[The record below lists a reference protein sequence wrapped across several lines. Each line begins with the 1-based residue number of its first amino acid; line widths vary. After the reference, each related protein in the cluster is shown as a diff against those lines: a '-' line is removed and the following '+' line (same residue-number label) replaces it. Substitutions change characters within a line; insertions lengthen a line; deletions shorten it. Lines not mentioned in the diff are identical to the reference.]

1 MSTAAPSSPSPA
13 VVAAAARRRFVPKAF
28 DPAKWDQ
35 VEPLYRALLERV
47 IGSPAELERWL
58 LELSELDA
66 AVDEAM
72 TRAHNDH
79 CCHTDDAA
87 IEAAYMHYVKEIQ
100 PRLKPLVFELQRKF
114 ALSPHRAALS
124 DARLGLLGK
133 RWQAD
138 IDLFRQENVPLQ
150 TQVTEISTEYGKVT
164 GAMIVTFRGKSYTLQ
179 QLARFLEETDR
190 PTRQE
195 AWEVATARRLEDRGT
210 IDALFDKLL
219 DLRGRIALNAD
230 LPDYRAYIWRS
241 MKRFDYTPGQCH
253 QFADAIAELCVPLV
267 SKLDK
272 RRREQMGLDR
282 LRPWDLSVDPRGRSP
297 LRPFGPDAIDDFVAR
312 TTRVFHRVSPELGAQ
327 FASLR
332 TGENLDLQS
341 RKGKRPGGYQSSL
354 EETRQP
360 FIFMNAAGL
369 HADVDTLLHEGG
381 HAFHFLAA
389 CSEPV
394 LELRSAPLEFCEVA
408 SMAMELFGADHLDEF
423 YTAPEAARARKQH
436 LEGIIRFF
444 PWMATIDSFQHW
456 LYAGQPRSTSE
467 REPQQRHADRRR
479 QWLAI
484 LDRFTSRE
492 VDWSGHADAR
502 AALWQRQLHLFNY
515 PFYYIEYGIAQLGAL
530 QLWVRYRKD
539 PRGALADYR
548 KALALGGTRPLPEL
562 FAAAGIRFDFSAAT
576 LAPLIAAI
584 QEELAALDALDA

>member
-1 MSTAAPSSPSPA
+1 MTTAASSAPI
-13 VVAAAARRRFVPKAF
+13 VRRFVPKNF
-28 DPAKWDQ
+28 NPAQWDQ
-35 VEPLYRALLERV
+35 VEPLYKAFLDRP
-47 IGSPAELERWL
+47 INTPAELKQWL
-58 LELSELDA
+58 LDLSELDA

-87 IEAAYMHYVKEIQ
+87 IEKAYMHYVQEIQ
-100 PRLKPLVFELQRKF
+100 PKLKPLMFELQRKF
-114 ALSPHRAALS
+114 AASPHRAGLQEPKLA
-124 DARLGLLGK
+124 LLGK

-150 TQVTEISTEYGKVT
+150 TRVTEISTEYGKVM
-164 GAMIVTFRGKSYTLQ
+164 GGMIVEFRGQSYTLQ

-190 PTRQE
+190 PTREQ
-195 AWEVATARRLEDRGT
+195 AWTLATNRRLEARDT
-210 IDALFDKLL
+210 IDDLFDKLL
-219 DLRGRIALNAD
+219 DLRQQIAANAG
-230 LPDYRAYIWRS
+230 LSDYREYIWRS
-241 MKRFDYTPGQCH
+241 MKRFDYTPTQCL
-253 QFADAIAELCVPLV
+253 QFADGIAELCVPLV
-267 SKLDK
+267 AKLDAQ
-272 RRREQMGLDR
+272 RRERMKLDR
-282 LRPWDLSVDPRGRSP
+282 LRPWDLSVDPAGRPP
-297 LRPFGPDAIDDFVAR
+297 LRPFSPDGIDDFVAR
-312 TTRVFHRVSPELGAQ
+312 TTKVFHRVSPELGAQ
-327 FASLR
+327 FAGLR
-332 TGENLDLQS
+332 PGENLDLQS

-354 EETRQP
+354 EESRQP

-369 HADVDTLLHEGG
+369 QGDVDTLLHEGG

-389 CSEPV
+389 CSEPI

-408 SMAMELFGADHLDEF
+408 SMSMELFGADHLDEF
-423 YTAPEAARARKQH
+423 YTPAEAARARRQH

-456 LYAGQPRSTSE
+456 LYAGQHRSSRDAAPAE
-467 REPQQRHADRRR
+467 RHASRRR

-492 VDWSGHADAR
+492 VDWTGFADAR

-530 QLWVRYRKD
+530 QLWVRYRQD
-539 PRGALADYR
+539 PKAALADYR

-562 FAAAGIRFDFSAAT
+562 FAAAGIRFDFTLDT

-584 QEELAALDALDA
+584 QDELKRLDSQGA